1 MRILFFTHS
10 LGRTR
15 HFRGVVNGL
24 TGRGHRVVLATTGAD
39 DPQKAGKGPY
49 AHPGL
54 DIVTCP
60 DVRGDRWGPAADTL
74 RAVRDRVRYFDPR
87 YADAG
92 KLAGRAVAHTP
103 KSWNQAFERH
113 GWLRRRWKAAQRVLA
128 AAERLIPCDPR
139 FLRFLREQAPDLV
152 LVTPLVD
159 FETYQADYVKCARA
173 LGIPV
178 VYPPFSWDNLTNRG
192 VIRVMPDRVLV
203 WNRHQRAEA
212 IDLHG
217 VPPDRV
223 IVTGAPRFDA
233 FFAMRPSTSREAFC
247 AAAGL
252 DPSRPIVLYLC
263 SSQFIAPHE
272 VEFVRAWV
280 SALRGAAPDSWL
292 ARCNVLVR
300 PHPANHAQWAEA
312 DLSDLD
318 GVAVWTSKLTLQAD
332 QRLYDSL
339 FHAEAAVGLNTSA
352 MIEAAILGRPV
363 FTIRT
368 TEFAGGQS
376 GTLHFHYLL
385 AENGGVV
392 TVADSLDEHRRQL
405 EAAPAAAAATAERSR
420 RFLGEF
426 VRPRGLE
433 LEAAPVM
440 VDEIERAA
448 ALRRR

>member
-24 TGRGHRVVLATTGAD
+24 AARGHRVILATTGRD
-39 DPQKAGKGPY
+39 DAQKAGKGPY
-49 AHPGL
+49 AHPGI

-60 DVRGDRWGPAADTL
+60 DARSDRWAAAADTV
-74 RAVRDRVRYFDPR
+74 RAVRDRARYFDPR
-87 YADAG
+87 YAAAA
-92 KLAGRAVAHTP
+92 KLAGRAAAHTP
-103 KSWNQAFERH
+103 KAWNRAFERH
-113 GWLRRRWKAAQRVLA
+113 AWLRRHWKTTQRVLA
-128 AAERLIPCDPR
+128 AAERLIPCDPG
-139 FLRFLREQAPDLV
+139 FLRFLRDQAPDVV

-159 FETYQADYVKCARA
+159 FETYQADYVKCAVA

-192 VIRVMPDRVLV
+192 VIRVLPDRVLV

-217 VPPDRV
+217 VPPERIV
-223 IVTGAPRFDA
+223 ITGAPRFDA
-233 FFAMRPSTSREAFC
+233 FFSMRPSTTREEFC

-252 DPSRPIVLYLC
+252 DPDRPVVLYMC
-263 SSQFIAPHE
+263 SSSFIAPYE
-272 VEFVRAWV
+272 VAFVREWIA
-280 SALRGAAPDSWL
+280 ALRGAAAGSWP
-292 ARCNVLVR
+292 RDCNVLIR
-300 PHPANHAQWAEA
+300 PHPANHEQWETA
-312 DLSDLD
+312 DLSDLP
-318 GVAVWTSKLTLQAD
+318 GVAVWTQKLTLQAD

-352 MIEAAILGRPV
+352 MIEAAIVGRPV

-368 TEFAGGQS
+368 SEFAGGQA

-405 EAAPAAAAATAERSR
+405 ETAPAAADIAERSR
-420 RFLGEF
+420 RFLGDF
-426 VRPRGLE
+426 VRPRGLD
-433 LEAAPVM
+433 LEAAPIM
-440 VDEIERAA
+440 VEEIERAA